1 MHDEL
6 AVEDVDKPHVVREPT
21 AALVSAPAAG
31 HPAALS
37 LHPLQKVSCSWRM
50 AGVVRITSGLATIDP
65 ERGNGLALPTHLEF

>member
-31 HPAALS
+31 HPAAL
-37 LHPLQKVSCSWRM
+37 LYILFRK
-50 AGVVRITSGLATIDP
+50 
-65 ERGNGLALPTHLEF
+65 